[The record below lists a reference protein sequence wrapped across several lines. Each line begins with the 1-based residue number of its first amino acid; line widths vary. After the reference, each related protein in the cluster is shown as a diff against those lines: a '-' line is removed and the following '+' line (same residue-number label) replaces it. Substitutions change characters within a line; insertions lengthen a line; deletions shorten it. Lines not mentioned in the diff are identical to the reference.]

1 MSNDD
6 EKIDRI
12 RIIAAEIL
20 GLDPGEL
27 TEESGVDVTEE
38 WDSLRHLTIMTG
50 VEQQFGHRF
59 SPEDLAEAQTIA
71 AIAARLP

>member
-1 MSNDD
+1 MSDS

-12 RIIAAEIL
+12 RGVVAEIL
-20 GLDPGEL
+20 DLDPGEL
-27 TEESGVDVTEE
+27 TAESGVDVTGE
-38 WDSLRHLTIMTG
+38 WDSLRHLTIMME
-50 VEQQFGHRF
+50 VEQQFGHEF